1 MCLASKKGARQTKLT
16 TALWYWQHCCWHH
29 QSRGFV
35 KTPLLVPT
43 NNCNST
49 FLLRGTTPRD
59 VTWQNFS
66 HGKII
71 SRKNSSSF
79 KFPPRKEKKKLFLKL
94 QLFLLT
100 GDFMDVCWWWSGDPF
115 SPHVAWLHSLAFT
128 CIDKRQNSS
137 NDRILGTLL
146 QIFNWPRF
154 YGPQKYPVPR
164 HWIAFKPHFVQEPQ
178 KIFSSA
184 FPLIYRAQWCYLRAL
199 RTFFDSF
206 QQQRLQL
213 KNSSMKILSQNFLR

>member
-29 QSRGFV
+29 QSCGFV
-35 KTPLLVPT
+35 KIHCWCRQTTATALFYSGGQHQEMSLDRIFDMARSLAGKTVPLSNFPHE
-43 NNCNST
+43 
-49 FLLRGTTPRD
+49 RRKR
-59 VTWQNFS
+59 NFS
-66 HGKII
+66 W
-71 SRKNSSSF
+71 SYSF
-79 KFPPRKEKKKLFLKL
+79 FFWRGILWMFV
-94 QLFLLT
+94 
-100 GDFMDVCWWWSGDPF
+100 GGGDPF

-164 HWIAFKPHFVQEPQ
+164 TLDCFKTPLCSGTPKDFF
-178 KIFSSA
+178 IS
-184 FPLIYRAQWCYLRAL
+184 FPLDI
-199 RTFFDSF
+199 
-206 QQQRLQL
+206 
-213 KNSSMKILSQNFLR
+213 

>member
-1 MCLASKKGARQTKLT
+1 MDLLKIHCWYQQT
-16 TALWYWQHCCWHH
+16 TATALFYSGGQHQEMSLDRIFHMAR
-29 QSRGFV
+29 SLAG
-35 KTPLLVPT
+35 KTVPLSNFPHE
-43 NNCNST
+43 
-49 FLLRGTTPRD
+49 RREG
-59 VTWQNFS
+59 NFS
-66 HGKII
+66 R
-71 SRKNSSSF
+71 SYSF
-79 KFPPRKEKKKLFLKL
+79 FFWRGIFWM
-94 QLFLLT
+94 FV
-100 GDFMDVCWWWSGDPF
+100 GGGDPF

-164 HWIAFKPHFVQEPQ
+164 HWIALKPHFVQEPQ

-199 RTFFDSF
+199 RTFLTVSSSNGCN
-206 QQQRLQL
+206 L
-213 KNSSMKILSQNFLR
+213 KTAVWKSYHRIF